1 MVRYIKSDDFICSLQ
16 VFNILTEYQGK
27 SVSQRYAEESF
38 DSFLFL
44 IENYDDI
51 EIYPFNID
59 PRMITRSYNAVK
71 LKGRDIRR
79 VFHLKTDYYIIV
91 TN

>member
-1 MVRYIKSDDFICSLQ
+1 
-16 VFNILTEYQGK
+16 
-27 SVSQRYAEESF
+27 
-38 DSFLFL
+38 
-44 IENYDDI
+44 
-51 EIYPFNID
+51 
-59 PRMITRSYNAVK
+59 MITRSYNAVK

>member
-1 MVRYIKSDDFICSLQ
+1 M
-16 VFNILTEYQGK
+16 
-27 SVSQRYAEESF
+27 

-59 PRMITRSYNAVK
+59 PRMINRAYNALK
-71 LKGRDIRR
+71 LKG
-79 VFHLKTDYYIIV
+79 
-91 TN
+91 N